1 MGMNTGRHRRRLPAR
16 DYLSGLA
23 LALLLW
29 WNSRRP
35 HRPWRAGPAEIGG
48 LGMGMARLAWTTERI
63 PLAVSYEEHARGVR
77 QIEEYVNGAGAP
89 VA

>member
-1 MGMNTGRHRRRLPAR
+1 MNAARHRRRLPVR
-16 DYLSGLA
+16 DCLSGLA

-29 WNSRRP
+29 WNDRRP
-35 HRPWRAGPAEIGG
+35 RKPWRAGPAEIRERGA
-48 LGMGMARLAWTTERI
+48 GMARLAWTAERI

-77 QIEEYVNGAGAP
+77 QIEEYVNGACAP